1 MNKTLKTVI
10 VVVVVAAAGYGGYKS
25 YNHNNSINMLPSEL
39 QTENVEA
46 LSAGGEGNFGEPSVS
61 LPADWLALAA
71 RVASLLARPA
81 CPPFTIEEL
90 YEAGKTIDEA
100 IEAIEEFLRDSGIL
114 PPTHRDFVKTEHYQ
128 EMSMQVVDP
137 TTHQPYWVTVVKYK
151 YQCDNIEGDAQD
163 RCALGEYY
171 YQ

>member
-10 VVVVVAAAGYGGYKS
+10 VAVVVAAAGYGGYKS

-71 RVASLLARPA
+71 RYLSSGVTII
-81 CPPFTIEEL
+81 PFKTIEDL

>member
-10 VVVVVAAAGYGGYKS
+10 VAVVVAAAGYGGYKS

-61 LPADWLALAA
+61 LP
-71 RVASLLARPA
+71 PA
-81 CPPFTIEEL
+81 WEYLVQAYMRYYAEPLIRHYFL
-90 YEAGKTIDEA
+90 GWYEAGKTIDEA
-100 IEAIEEFLRDSGIL
+100 IEAIEEFLRDSGVL

-128 EMSMQVVDP
+128 EMSMQVMDP
-137 TTHQPYWVTVVKYK
+137 ITHQPYWVTVVKYK